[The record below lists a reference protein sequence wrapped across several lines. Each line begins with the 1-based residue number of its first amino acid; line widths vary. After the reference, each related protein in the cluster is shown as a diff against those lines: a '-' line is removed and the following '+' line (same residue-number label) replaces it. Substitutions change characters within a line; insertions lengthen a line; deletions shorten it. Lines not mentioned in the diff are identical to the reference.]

1 MEFSYRPSAEG
12 DNFAEALSRL
22 ATRGGI
28 AILSDD
34 GEGERIQLLTTPQA
48 RRLIGLL
55 RGILLPFLD
64 AYWVA
69 GLSLLPL
76 DSASSDGG
84 ESRSNSKSKSEL
96 LSKHLVRT
104 QQIAETL
111 YLENKVCIQIHD
123 SLGANDIL
131 SPEPV
136 NARSIYTPE
145 TYSARSWK
153 PKHQTLHVAQV
164 HCIEAVSSE
173 ALLNAFAMFETVG
186 IIVREQR
193 EGGTWIRLAFMIWG
207 LGFLVWGL
215 GLGHGSDSM
224 IGADRPHLRS
234 LPRAQREREDTSC
247 SKT

>member
-84 ESRSNSKSKSEL
+84 ESRSDSKSKSKSEL

-123 SLGANDIL
+123 SIGANEIL
-131 SPEPV
+131 SSEPV
-136 NARSIYTPE
+136 NARSILL
-145 TYSARSWK
+145 K
-153 PKHQTLHVAQV
+153 PTLHDLG
-164 HCIEAVSSE
+164 S
-173 ALLNAFAMFETVG
+173 LNTRRYTLRRSTASRRYR
-186 IIVREQR
+186 VRR
-193 EGGTWIRLAFMIWG
+193 
-207 LGFLVWGL
+207 
-215 GLGHGSDSM
+215 
-224 IGADRPHLRS
+224 
-234 LPRAQREREDTSC
+234 C
-247 SKT
+247 

>member
-28 AILSDD
+28 AILADD

-76 DSASSDGG
+76 DPAGGDGG
-84 ESRSNSKSKSEL
+84 ESESKSEL

-111 YLENKVCIQIHD
+111 YLENKVPVDPTCTCARYHRVAN
-123 SLGANDIL
+123 SYLELEPMGA
-131 SPEPV
+131 
-136 NARSIYTPE
+136 
-145 TYSARSWK
+145 
-153 PKHQTLHVAQV
+153 
-164 HCIEAVSSE
+164 
-173 ALLNAFAMFETVG
+173 
-186 IIVREQR
+186 
-193 EGGTWIRLAFMIWG
+193 
-207 LGFLVWGL
+207 
-215 GLGHGSDSM
+215 GSD
-224 IGADRPHLRS
+224 PL
-234 LPRAQREREDTSC
+234 
-247 SKT
+247 